1 MHLLHLL
8 VRVALVRQKGPYGRR
23 DRVDEGDHVAQ
34 GYVVRGLLRSI
45 GLILLRSGVSERY
58 LLLVVEPLLIVR
70 PLAGV
75 EDPLLAPLP
84 DPPEV
89 LLIGVSFGIREVA
102 HQVRV
107 GGDEIV
113 PDV

>member
-8 VRVALVRQKGPYGRR
+8 ARVALVLQKGPHGCR
-23 DRVDEGDHVAQ
+23 DRIDEGDHVAQ
-34 GYVVRGLLRSI
+34 GYVVRSLLRPI

-75 EDPLLAPLP
+75 ENPLLEPLSN
-84 DPPEV
+84 PPKV
-89 LLIGVSFGIREVA
+89 LRSEER
-102 HQVRV
+102 RV
-107 GGDEIV
+107 GKECRSRWS
-113 PDV
+113 PYH